1 VGKSTAFLTKL
12 QADEDFLVL
21 LQNRV
26 KNLAAELTPFSLGNL
41 SGLELAE
48 HDVVFVLHR
57 ENSLPAFLEK
67 STAFF
72 KNPVYF

>member
-1 VGKSTAFLTKL
+1 MVRKSQQLFLTVL

-26 KNLAAELTPFSLGNL
+26 KKLATELTPFSLGNL
-41 SGLELAE
+41 AGLELAE

-57 ENSLPAFLEK
+57 GYTLQDFRWEVNS
-67 STAFF
+67 FF
-72 KNPVYF
+72 